1 MNVRLW
7 RKHELL
13 QKTYIQLIINTVENI
28 TSCQLKLL
36 VALLNVYPHYTKLK
50 YFLIGGVRARKFL
63 EDLWAFTAILWIG
76 QLSSAFKKF

>member
-36 VALLNVYPHYTKLK
+36 VDLLNVYPHYTKLK
-50 YFLIGGVRARKFL
+50 YFLIGGVRARRFL
-63 EDLWAFTAILWIG
+63 EDLWAFTAVL
-76 QLSSAFKKF
+76 